1 MSERTQFRGW
11 GRTAPVMATAV
22 TGTPDQ
28 VGDLLRAAGPRGLI
42 ARGLGRSYGD
52 AAQNSGGE
60 VLLPIGGEPH
70 LEGDR
75 VVAAAGTSLHD
86 LMRYLLPRGRFLP
99 VTPGTR
105 YVSVGG
111 AIACDV
117 HGKSHHVTGTFGA
130 NIDGFDLVTPDGVT
144 RAVTP
149 EADPELFWATVG
161 GMGLTGVITSAT
173 LRTIPVQT
181 GWVDVTTDR
190 FDDLDSLMTTMRE
203 GDDDWTYSVA
213 WVDTLSPAGPR
224 IRSGAGPGRSVL
236 TRGEHANLDRL
247 DARRAR
253 TPYPLPGEPRLG
265 APRGIPSGLVSRTSV
280 RAFNELWFRKAPRH
294 RSGELQTLATFFHP
308 LDGVADWNRLYGP
321 AGFVQYQLV
330 VPDGAGDVV
339 REAVATLGASGH
351 ASFLAV
357 LKRFGPANQGLL
369 SFPMAGWTLALD
381 LPARPG
387 LDALLDR
394 LDDAVVEAGGRVYL
408 AKDSRLRADRFAA
421 MYPRREEFGRVRDR
435 VDPGRVLSSDLA
447 RRLDL

>member
-1 MSERTQFRGW
+1 MPERTQFRGW
-11 GRTAPVMATAV
+11 GRTAPVVAPAVSGTA
-22 TGTPDQ
+22 DQ
-28 VGDLLRAAGPRGLI
+28 VGDLLRGAGARGLI

-60 VLLPIGGEPH
+60 VLLPIGGAPH

-86 LMRYLLPRGRFLP
+86 LMRYLLPLGRFLP

-117 HGKSHHVTGTFGA
+117 HGKSHHATGTFGA
-130 NIDGFDLVTPDGVT
+130 NVDGFDLVTPDGRT

-149 EADPELFWATVG
+149 DGDPELFWATVG

-173 LRTIPVQT
+173 LRTIPVET
-181 GWVDVTTDR
+181 GWASVTTDR
-190 FDDLDSLMTTMRE
+190 HDDLDSLMAAMRE
-203 GDDDWTYSVA
+203 GDDAWTYSVA
-213 WVDTLSPAGPR
+213 WVDTLARG
-224 IRSGAGPGRSVL
+224 RSLGRSVL
-236 TRGEHANLDRL
+236 TRGEHARRDELDG
-247 DARRAR
+247 RRAG
-253 TPYPLPGEPRLG
+253 TPYPMPGDPRLG
-265 APRGIPSGLVSRTSV
+265 APPAVPSGLVSRTPV

-294 RSGELQTLATFFHP
+294 RTGELQTLAAFFHP

-339 REAVATLGASGH
+339 RDAVATLAASGH

-357 LKRFGPANQGLL
+357 LKRFGPANDGLL
-369 SFPMAGWTLALD
+369 SFPMSGWTLALD
-381 LPARPG
+381 LPTRAG
-387 LDALLDR
+387 LAALLDR

-421 MYPRREEFGRVRDR
+421 MYPRREEFARVRDR
-435 VDPGRVLSSDLA
+435 VDPRRVLSSDLA